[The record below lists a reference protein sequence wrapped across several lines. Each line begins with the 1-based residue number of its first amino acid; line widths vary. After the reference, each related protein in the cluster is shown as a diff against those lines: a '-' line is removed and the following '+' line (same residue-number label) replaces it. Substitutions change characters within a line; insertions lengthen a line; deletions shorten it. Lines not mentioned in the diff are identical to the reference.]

1 MRVDEGSA
9 PRVLPDTTKLIALG
23 ASPVI
28 GMVGRRMI
36 ETQDGDLDL
45 LGDIVSCV
53 LLDDPI
59 DAARGANDALA
70 QRSNLVRAHV
80 GPEEAGNVPGNYNPA
95 LTAVFVGGIGRSG
108 PEIALAVLTLEGPS
122 DIQVF
127 SRQGSLVL
135 SPASVYDNLR
145 TACEHAREV
154 QTDESAVDVLV
165 KAIRQAS
172 SREHMLVSPQV
183 DLAIIRGNHVTELRR
198 LELPMKPPIPR
209 H

>member
-1 MRVDEGSA
+1 MRFSEGST
-9 PRVLPDTTKLIALG
+9 PRALPDTTKLIALG
-23 ASPVI
+23 ASLVI
-28 GMVGRRMI
+28 GMVGRRTI

-70 QRSNLVRAHV
+70 QRSNLVRGYV
-80 GPEEAGNVPGNYNPA
+80 GPEEAGNVPGDYNPV
-95 LTAVFVGGIGRSG
+95 LTAVLVGGIGRRG

-135 SPASVYDNLR
+135 SPASVYDDLR
-145 TACEHAREV
+145 AACERARGV

-165 KAIRQAS
+165 EAVRQAS
-172 SREHMLVSPQV
+172 SREYMLVSPQV
-183 DLAIIRGNHVTELRR
+183 DLAIVRGNHVTELRR
-198 LELPMKPPIPR
+198 LELPMKPQIPR